1 MYECD
6 MCIWANCAYQW
17 SALTSYKWSVL
28 NDVWVW
34 YVHIS
39 EVRLQVK
46 WAYKWSELTSEVRL
60 QVKCAY
66 KQSA

>member
-1 MYECD
+1 MSV
-6 MCIWANCAYQW
+6 ICAYEQI
-17 SALTSYKWSVL
+17 
-28 NDVWVW
+28 
-34 YVHIS
+34 VHISEVRLLVTS